1 MLWVVL
7 TMLTILVLA
16 GAVATYV
23 AFPRRGA
30 ATPAIPWV
38 GDALDRA
45 VEALPTLH
53 NAGARGTASEGR

>member
-16 GAVATYV
+16 VAVATYV

-30 ATPAIPWV
+30 ATPALPWV
-38 GDALDRA
+38 GEALHRA

-53 NAGARGTASEGR
+53 NVGARGAYEGR